1 LKVQSNGVLIGPE
14 SQIGQAMS
22 VSSSIWT
29 FIVSQL
35 FFFML
40 LKWPKR
46 HGAILEDSRVSIV
59 RRVAAFYIDGLVAML
74 GVMPIAV
81 MPTLIA
87 EYHATGEWLWSFNR
101 DYPRATDWIIVAS
114 VLAAFYCIFWYFR
127 WHFVRQKQTVGQH
140 LLKFKLVP
148 TRDNPSLGLR
158 FFVAWICGAWW
169 PLWPWTIFKE
179 KQDYY
184 WDTVS
189 GIKARRVSTADI
201 SGVVFRP

>member
-1 LKVQSNGVLIGPE
+1 
-14 SQIGQAMS
+14 MS
-22 VSSSIWT
+22 ASSSIWT
-29 FIVSQL
+29 LIAPPLV
-35 FFFML
+35 FFL
-40 LKWPKR
+40 LVKWTKR

-59 RRVAAFYIDGLVAML
+59 RRVTAFYIDAFVAML
-74 GVMPIAV
+74 GLMPIAV
-81 MPTLIA
+81 MPVLVA
-87 EYHATGEWLWSFNR
+87 EYYATGEWRWSFTR

-114 VLAAFYCIFWYFR
+114 VLSEFYCIFWYFR

-148 TRDNPSLGLR
+148 TRDNPSIGLR

-184 WDTVS
+184 WDTTS
-189 GIKARRVSTADI
+189 GIKARRVSPDGLAGAAT
-201 SGVVFRP
+201 RP